1 MATTQEQPSTKA
13 AGYQLEG
20 SLLEVCSCDTL
31 CPCWIGEDPDQGTC
45 DSVLAYNLDKGTIA
59 GVDVSGLSIVS
70 AVNIPGNVLE
80 GNWRQL
86 VLIDDRASDEQADAM
101 LSAFSGKLGGPL
113 ADLAQLVGEV
123 VAVERAPISHEI
135 VDGAGTLRVGDK
147 IHCEMHPYTGPDGSV
162 TTLNNSIFSTVP
174 GSPAFVGKADTQ
186 KVDIP
191 EHGYQWSYEN
201 KNAIQ
206 SDWKL
211 DFAGE

>member
-1 MATTQEQPSTKA
+1 MATTQEQPAAKA

-45 DSVLAYNLDKGTIA
+45 DSIIAYNLDKGAIQ
-59 GVDVSGLSIVS
+59 GVDVSGLVLVS
-70 AVNIPGNVLE
+70 AVHIPGNVLE

-86 VLIDDRASDEQADAM
+86 VMIDDKASDEQADAL

-113 ADLAQLVGEV
+113 ADLAELVGEV

-135 VDGAGTLRVGDK
+135 VDGTGTLRVGDK
-147 IHCEMHPYTGPDGSV
+147 IHCEMHPYTGPDGTI

-174 GSPAFVGKADTQ
+174 GSPAYVAKADTQ

-211 DFAGE
+211 DFAGD